1 MVSPEA
7 CIFATVMIGFLG
19 LIYKRNLLMKI
30 VAMDV
35 ISTGV
40 IAYYCFVAART
51 GVTTPIVG
59 AEVSPGPIQY
69 ADPLP
74 QAVILTAIVI
84 GFSTQIL
91 MLVIAMKLAKE
102 NPTLEI
108 AAIEREYWP

>member
-1 MVSPEA
+1 MISPEA
-7 CIFATVMIGFLG
+7 CILATVIIGFLG

-40 IAYYCFVAART
+40 IAYYCFVAAHT
-51 GVTTPIVG
+51 GVSTPIVG
-59 AEVSPGPIQY
+59 AEVSPGLIHY

-84 GFSTQIL
+84 GFCTQIL

-102 NPTLEI
+102 NPTLEVT
-108 AAIEREYWP
+108 AVEREYWS

>member
-1 MVSPEA
+1 MVCYQAS
-7 CIFATVMIGFLG
+7 ILATVIIGFLG

-30 VAMDV
+30 MAMDV

-40 IAYYCFVAART
+40 ITYYCLVAARP
-51 GVTTPIVG
+51 GVITPIVG
-59 AEVSPGPIQY
+59 AKMSPGLVNY

-108 AAIEREYWP
+108 TAVEREYWS